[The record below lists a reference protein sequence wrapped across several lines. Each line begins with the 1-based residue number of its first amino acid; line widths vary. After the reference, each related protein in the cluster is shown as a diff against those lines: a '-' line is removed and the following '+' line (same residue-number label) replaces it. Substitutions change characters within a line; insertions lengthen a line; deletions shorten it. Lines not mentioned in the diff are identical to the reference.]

1 MSGPVRMIMS
11 FARRVSRPLNW
22 TQRHPA
28 KTVTALFLSWVAAL
42 VVYAKFTEH
51 DRFNAGFE
59 AAVWEWS
66 QVGEN
71 PRPLEPQEREK
82 LIESL
87 FSREAPDRWRAA
99 GKLASWREPAAL
111 WPLIATMQDGA
122 GTGRTCLISQA
133 LGKLADPAAVP
144 ALIEAAQHRSNV
156 DLRVCAT
163 HSLGQIGD
171 DGAIS
176 FLERRSVDRSV
187 SEGDRTVAISA
198 LGEIGSVRA
207 MPVLQEIASSE
218 TWAALR
224 SFAAS
229 AIRQIELL
237 QGDAASNL
245 LGALGDNGDW
255 IQDDWILAQLHRR
268 WNGHIAAH
276 LNEILRA
283 PTETRCTPRV
293 QIMALLSAKQAV
305 EQTTIES
312 LALSAGRQNR
322 WLASLAS
329 DPKSADVRLAQSN
342 L

>member
-1 MSGPVRMIMS
+1 MIMR
-11 FARRVSRPLNW
+11 FARRLSRLLDL

-28 KTVTALFLSWVAAL
+28 KAVMALFLLGVAAL
-42 VVYAKFTEH
+42 VVHAKFTEH
-51 DRFNAGFE
+51 DRFNAAFE
-59 AAVWEWS
+59 AAIWEWS
-66 QVGEN
+66 QVGEH

-82 LIESL
+82 LIDSL

-111 WPLIATMQDGA
+111 WPLIATMQDDT

-144 ALIEAAQHRSNV
+144 ALIESAQHRSNV

-163 HSLGQIGD
+163 HSLGQIGG

-187 SEGDRTVAISA
+187 SQGDRTVAISA

-207 MPVLQEIASSE
+207 MPVLREIASSE
-218 TWAALR
+218 TRPMLR
-224 SFAAS
+224 SFVAS

-237 QGDAASNL
+237 QGDAATNL
-245 LGALGDNGDW
+245 LGALGDNSDW
-255 IQDDWILAQLHRR
+255 IQDDWVLAQLHRR
-268 WNGHIAAH
+268 WNGHIAAR

-283 PTETRCTPRV
+283 RADTRCTIRI

-312 LALSAGRQNR
+312 LALSDDRQDR
-322 WLASLAS
+322 WLSS
-329 DPKSADVRLAQSN
+329 HPKPADVRLAQSN

>member
-1 MSGPVRMIMS
+1 MSV
-11 FARRVSRPLNW
+11 ARRVSRLVDW

-28 KTVTALFLSWVAAL
+28 KAATALFLSGVAAL
-42 VVYAKFTEH
+42 VVHAKFTEH
-51 DRFNAGFE
+51 DRFKAAFE

-71 PRPLEPQEREK
+71 PRPLDPQEREK

-99 GKLASWREPAAL
+99 GILASWREPAAL

-171 DGAIS
+171 AGAIS
-176 FLERRSVDRSV
+176 FLEWRSVDRSA

-207 MPVLQEIASSE
+207 MPELPNDQPVAIICGSGYRSSIAGSMLQAKGYEVENVTGGMTAFTE
-218 TWAALR
+218 A
-224 SFAAS
+224 
-229 AIRQIELL
+229 
-237 QGDAASNL
+237 GN
-245 LGALGDNGDW
+245 
-255 IQDDWILAQLHRR
+255 
-268 WNGHIAAH
+268 
-276 LNEILRA
+276 A
-283 PTETRCTPRV
+283 PERLSTEP
-293 QIMALLSAKQAV
+293 S
-305 EQTTIES
+305 
-312 LALSAGRQNR
+312 
-322 WLASLAS
+322 
-329 DPKSADVRLAQSN
+329 
-342 L
+342 